1 MATTL
6 LLTGIAVYVAFAGLM
21 FFAQERLLFL
31 PNMPSRSIV
40 ATPKDISMDYAPVNI
55 TTEDDIELDAWF
67 VPNTEARATLL
78 FFHGNAGNISHR
90 LDSIKIFHRLR
101 MNVFIFDYRG
111 YGRST
116 GNPSESGVY
125 KDAQAAWQHLTE
137 ARGIP
142 PREILLFGRSLGG
155 AIATWLAVRT
165 QAGGL
170 IIESTFTSVPDLA
183 AKLYPFLPVR
193 FLARLDFNTRK
204 ALRSVQIPVLVIHS
218 RDDEIIPYSHGQ
230 MNYDSAN
237 EPKQFIELRGGHN
250 DGFLVSETTYERGI
264 QHFLQLHF
272 DED

>member
-125 KDAQAAWQHLTE
+125 KDAQAAWQHLTQD
-137 ARGIP
+137 RGIP

-193 FLARLDFNTRK
+193 LLARLDFNTRK
-204 ALRSVQIPVLVIHS
+204 ALHSVQIPVLVIHS

-250 DGFLVSETTYERGI
+250 DGFLVSESTYERGI

-272 DED
+272 DKD